1 MTRGQCQW
9 LRLRSGTIY
18 TVGAIYFQSV
28 YRQGQGYGYS
38 RKGEVKLRLI
48 QKHRGPEPSYTVL
61 SRMAHFSQTGLRLAW
76 LHHSGE
82 SRSFVRDGSASESV
96 NAVARAW
103 IPRSPSGSLFR
114 S

>member
-48 QKHRGPEPSYTVL
+48 QKHRGPEPSYTVQPNGPL
-61 SRMAHFSQTGLRLAW
+61 LADWFEARVVAPLWGEQKLRQRRECLRVGECGSEGL
-76 LHHSGE
+76 
-82 SRSFVRDGSASESV
+82 DTT
-96 NAVARAW
+96 
-103 IPRSPSGSLFR
+103 SPSGSLFR